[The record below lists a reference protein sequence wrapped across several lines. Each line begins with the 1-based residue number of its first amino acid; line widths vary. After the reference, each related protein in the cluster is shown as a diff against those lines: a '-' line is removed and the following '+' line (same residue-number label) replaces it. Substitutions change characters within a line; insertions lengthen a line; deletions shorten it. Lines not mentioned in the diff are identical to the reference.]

1 MKTSLPRESPWT
13 VGSPSLLPST
23 CSYTPAANPA
33 SPTSVADRIPF
44 AAPPPLSNQ
53 SKVFKYSNISDEE
66 ATLLEPASCA
76 IHGLDKLKPKVGA
89 EVLLLGAG
97 PTGLCMAQLLKLN
110 GAAKVVIAAND
121 GMKMDI
127 AEKLNC
133 GDEYVRLKRGG
144 GEDTEAQWKKIK
156 EDYPRECPLLLS
168 STRSSCTPRLIPHD
182 DTSYRRL

>member
-1 MKTSLPRESPWT
+1 MFISLESCRFKQP
-13 VGSPSLLPST
+13 
-23 CSYTPAANPA
+23 
-33 SPTSVADRIPF
+33 ADRHSFSPR
-44 AAPPPLSNQ
+44 SNQ

-156 EDYPRECPLLLS
+156 EDYPRESPPFAAGRDVRETDPLDL
-168 STRSSCTPRLIPHD
+168 
-182 DTSYRRL
+182 

>member
-1 MKTSLPRESPWT
+1 MRTSLPRVSPWT
-13 VGSPSLLPST
+13 VDSPNTLPSKFISLES
-23 CSYTPAANPA
+23 CRLKRPADHPSF
-33 SPTSVADRIPF
+33 SPH
-44 AAPPPLSNQ
+44 SNQ

-156 EDYPRECPLLLS
+156 EDYPRESP
-168 STRSSCTPRLIPHD
+168 PFAA
-182 DTSYRRL
+182 RRDVRETDPPDL

>member
-1 MKTSLPRESPWT
+1 MKTFPPRVSPWT
-13 VGSPSLLPST
+13 VDLPNTSPSTSFSSSRAVLNEGTFRLT
-23 CSYTPAANPA
+23 TDRA
-33 SPTSVADRIPF
+33 SC
-44 AAPPPLSNQ
+44 SNQ

-144 GEDTEAQWKKIK
+144 GEEVEAQWKKIK
-156 EDYPRECPLLLS
+156 EDYPREFAVWVDCVFVWN
-168 STRSSCTPRLIPHD
+168 RD
-182 DTSYRRL
+182 

>member
-1 MKTSLPRESPWT
+1 M
-13 VGSPSLLPST
+13 
-23 CSYTPAANPA
+23 
-33 SPTSVADRIPF
+33 
-44 AAPPPLSNQ
+44 
-53 SKVFKYSNISDEE
+53 
-66 ATLLEPASCA
+66 
-76 IHGLDKLKPKVGA
+76 
-89 EVLLLGAG
+89 LGAG

-168 STRSSCTPRLIPHD
+168 STRSSHAPRLIPHD

>member
-1 MKTSLPRESPWT
+1 MRTSLPRVSPWT
-13 VGSPSLLPST
+13 VDSPNTLPST
-23 CSYTPAANPA
+23 SFPHERCCSINPL
-33 SPTSVADRIPF
+33 TIPCSR
-44 AAPPPLSNQ
+44 PRSNQ

-156 EDYPRECPLLLS
+156 EDYPRESPPFAAGRDVRETDPPDL
-168 STRSSCTPRLIPHD
+168 
-182 DTSYRRL
+182 

>member
-1 MKTSLPRESPWT
+1 MRTSLPRVSPWT
-13 VGSPSLLPST
+13 VDSPNTLPST
-23 CSYTPAANPA
+23 Y
-33 SPTSVADRIPF
+33 IPYECQLVPRQN
-44 AAPPPLSNQ
+44 AERPRAYSNQ

-156 EDYPRECPLLLS
+156 EDYPRKS
-168 STRSSCTPRLIPHD
+168 SP
-182 DTSYRRL
+182 